1 MSLRIIIPRR
11 EMMELNLGIEPRDEY
26 LNLELYKGALT
37 LAKDIMLIK
46 PGENVVIT
54 YDTASDKRVVD
65 ATAGAVYAIGG
76 VPTIINYATAPTACM
91 EPPVPIAAAVAVAD
105 VWIEFAYA
113 YIMHSAAFRTSM
125 DFGTRYINLTA
136 MDVEMMVTCIS
147 RVDYDTLIE
156 LGEHIKGI
164 LEKVD
169 EVIIKCENGTNL
181 KAYNNG
187 RGIRHSG
194 QKATRKG
201 YPIMLGG
208 QISWCPVEETINGT
222 LVFDGAIWPPTQIS
236 KLSSPVRL
244 TLKDGIITDIEGGSD
259 AKIFENWLKSFDD
272 ANMMRLAH
280 YSLGFNPGVTRT
292 TGRIVED
299 ERVFGCME
307 FGIGSQGKAIMG
319 AFWTAASHTDGTLT
333 RPTMI
338 FDGKVFEE
346 NGVYLDEG
354 VRAICKKLGVAGY

>member
-1 MSLRIIIPRR
+1 
-11 EMMELNLGIEPRDEY
+11 MEFVLGTESRSEY
-26 LNLELYKGALT
+26 LSLELAKGAMT
-37 LAKDIMLIK
+37 LAKDVMLIQ
-46 PGENVVIT
+46 PGENVVISC
-54 YDTASDKRVVD
+54 DTSSDKRVVD

-76 VPTIINYATAPTACM
+76 VPTIINYATAATACV
-91 EPPVPIAAAVAVAD
+91 EPPAPIAAAVAKAD
-105 VWIEFAYA
+105 VWIEFSYA
-113 YIMHSAAFRTSM
+113 YIMHSAAFRAAM

-136 MDVEMMVTCIS
+136 MDVSMMVSCIA
-147 RVDYDTLIE
+147 RVNYDAMIE
-156 LGEHIKGI
+156 MGEYIKSV

-169 EVIIKCENGTNL
+169 EIVVKCANGTNL
-181 KAYNNG
+181 KAHNQG

-208 QISWCPVEETINGT
+208 QISWCPVETTINGT
-222 LVFDGAIWPPTQIS
+222 LVFDGAIWPPTQIC
-236 KLSSPVRL
+236 KLKSPVKL
-244 TLKDGIITDIEGGSD
+244 TLKDGTVTSVEGGSD
-259 AKIFENWLKSFDD
+259 AKIFENWLKSFNDP
-272 ANMMRLAH
+272 NMLRLAH
-280 YSLGFNPGVTRT
+280 YSLGFNPGVTQT

-307 FGIGSQGKAIMG
+307 FGVGSQGKAIMG

-346 NGVYLDEG
+346 DGIYKDEK
-354 VRAICKKLGVAGY
+354 VRQFCKILGVEGY